1 MTSAS
6 YPILPQCLRCAK
18 ARCPECLVG
27 TRYIRKG
34 KWMVCSDHEW
44 SPLDMALFEEQERQ
58 RKLAGDK
65 TKRKVKVTGRGRKR
79 GVRNL
84 SSVGK

>member
-1 MTSAS
+1 
-6 YPILPQCLRCAK
+6 
-18 ARCPECLVG
+18 
-27 TRYIRKG
+27 
-34 KWMVCSDHEW
+34 
-44 SPLDMALFEEQERQ
+44 MALFEEQERQ